1 MTRKELNTELHKI
14 DIFIEVLREFIEKP
28 LCGCI
33 VQMNVFNEK
42 FQSENMK
49 QLNALKEMK
58 NYLKTFIYQKDDVL
72 ENIIYQPVE
81 IYR

>member
-14 DIFIEVLREFIEKP
+14 DIFIEILREFIEKP
-28 LCGCI
+28 LCECI

-58 NYLKTFIYQKDDVL
+58 DYLKTFIYQKDDVL

-81 IYR
+81 VYR